1 MMFLLLTAGAVGAC
15 VLLTLALF
23 FLVAEI
29 FMTAAPFALAA
40 MIGLSAQRMNGWLL
54 FFIWIVV
61 MYSLSSYPTIRRGIA
76 FASAALLSVFI
87 EMPARMLL
95 RGSLHEGTLGLSIV
109 LMAIMLIFACGSLV
123 ADYGKMEPFCFG
135 LNNILYLPPRIQYA
149 IAGACYGFGVTSAFA
164 IGFTDGGLVKSQTGF
179 WFVLIQWVIWIVTGV
194 ITYLLQAG
202 LARTNESAAAA

>member
-54 FFIWIVV
+54 FFIWVVV

-87 EMPARMLL
+87 EMPAKMLL
-95 RGSLHEGTLGLSIV
+95 RGSMQEGTLGLSFV
-109 LMAIMLIFACGSLV
+109 LMIIMLVFACGSLV
-123 ADYGKMEPFCFG
+123 ADYNKMDPFCLG
-135 LNNILYLPPRIQYA
+135 LNNILYLPAKVQYA
-149 IAGACYGFGVTSAFA
+149 IAGACYGFGVMSAFA

-179 WFVLIQWVIWIVTGV
+179 WFVLIQWVIWIATAV
-194 ITYLLQAG
+194 ITYLLQTG
-202 LARTNESAAAA
+202 LARSEGSAAAA